1 MAETALTNSKR
12 TAQAARGR
20 NWIFLAAALSSWV
33 QPAHVGA
40 ETLFD
45 ERPAFSMAEYPAKK
59 WARCSEIRSMSEGL
73 EEPEYRIDLSV
84 FAELGLV
91 TTDGTLWYL
100 GVCGAP
106 DEVKVLCVTYQPNG
120 MRVAHK
126 VYVKGVTNAQAL
138 TTFCLIHALPIGPPT
153 TPVNEGV

>member
-1 MAETALTNSKR
+1 
-12 TAQAARGR
+12 
-20 NWIFLAAALSSWV
+20 
-33 QPAHVGA
+33 VGA

-120 MRVAHK
+120 MRVGDK
-126 VYVKGVTNAQAL
+126 VYVKGGYKRAGPNHIL
-138 TTFCLIHALPIGPPT
+138 LDPCLADWPSDHARQ
-153 TPVNEGV
+153 